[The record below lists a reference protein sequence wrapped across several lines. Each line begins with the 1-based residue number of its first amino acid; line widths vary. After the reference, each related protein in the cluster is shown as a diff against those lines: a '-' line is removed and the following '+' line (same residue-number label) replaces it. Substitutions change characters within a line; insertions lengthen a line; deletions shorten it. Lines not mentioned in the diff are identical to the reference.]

1 MSSSIVFCR
10 ICGSSL
16 PLTSDSTVFCC
27 DVATK
32 AFQEGPVSES
42 RIRKP
47 RVKGQDVSWDDAFK
61 TMTKQIEQSRKTALN
76 AVGLY
81 TGRQSFWR
89 GFDWMESLLFST
101 HIGSTSWFTDLCL
114 DDASRLLVTEWMVGH
129 ATPLLSDLG
138 RAHNIIILGDNPD
151 EHGWGMLQPDHQYHQ
166 EIKHSQQTKHTKV
179 TFVSANAFE
188 SKISAQKR
196 LVIRPGT
203 EPFFLLGM
211 LRLVLNNGWYDKQ
224 YVEKYTLGLEKIKQ
238 LIAPFTVSRCAELCG
253 IKDADISGIT
263 LKWVR
268 SAMSLIH
275 LTPGALRC
283 EHSTLGAWA
292 WMCLHALSANA
303 LRPGGIYE
311 AMGTM
316 DLLPV
321 LVSLRSDNAPKSQ
334 VGGQALLLGQ
344 NMSSHLL
351 LEIERGNIETLI
363 LLDTPKISQY
373 DRFQKALNALSCS
386 IVISDV
392 ENELTKSATI
402 VLPRSTPWEESDI
415 LLHRNNQFSTLC
427 LPTSTALHPQFDEA
441 KSARDILN
449 TLSSTLSFKWTGSD
463 IGLTNRLLAKQIERG
478 GQEKWID
485 RAWGLINEHDVDW
498 NGSLNYQ
505 GEHDRALWRPSQD
518 KIQLAPPEI
527 EELFRHLQ
535 FPQKDT
541 DFPYS
546 LHSSHTASNEGILIT
561 AHPDCGFQHGASMRL
576 RTRFGSVEGTLVLSE
591 QIHPNSILCSAH
603 THSKVLNLLPTNTD
617 LASGAP
623 VWNGVSCQIES
634 I

>member
-1 MSSSIVFCR
+1 
-10 ICGSSL
+10 
-16 PLTSDSTVFCC
+16 
-27 DVATK
+27 
-32 AFQEGPVSES
+32 
-42 RIRKP
+42 
-47 RVKGQDVSWDDAFK
+47 
-61 TMTKQIEQSRKTALN
+61 
-76 AVGLY
+76 
-81 TGRQSFWR
+81 
-89 GFDWMESLLFST
+89 
-101 HIGSTSWFTDLCL
+101 
-114 DDASRLLVTEWMVGH
+114 
-129 ATPLLSDLG
+129 
-138 RAHNIIILGDNPD
+138 
-151 EHGWGMLQPDHQYHQ
+151 
-166 EIKHSQQTKHTKV
+166 
-179 TFVSANAFE
+179 
-188 SKISAQKR
+188 
-196 LVIRPGT
+196 
-203 EPFFLLGM
+203 M

-224 YVEKYTLGLEKIKQ
+224 YVEKYTLGLETIKK
-238 LIAPFTVSRCAELCG
+238 LIAPFSVSRCAELCG

-311 AMGTM
+311 AMGAM

-334 VGGQALLLGQ
+334 VGGQSLLLGQ

-373 DRFQKALNALSCS
+373 DRFQKAFHSLSSS

-415 LLHRNNQFSTLC
+415 LLHRNNQFATQC
-427 LPTSTALHPQFDEA
+427 LPTSTAIHPQFDEA

-449 TLSSTLSFKWTGSD
+449 SLSSTLSFKWTGSEL
-463 IGLTNRLLAKQIERG
+463 GLTNRLLAKQIERG
-478 GQEKWID
+478 GQEKWIE
-485 RAWGLINEHDVDW
+485 RAWRLINEQDVDW

-527 EELFRHLQ
+527 EDLFQHLR
-535 FPQKDT
+535 FPKEDT
-541 DFPYS
+541 EFPYS
-546 LHSSHTASNEGILIT
+546 LHSSHTSSNEEILIT
-561 AHPDCGFQHGASMRL
+561 AHPDCGFQQDDPVRL
-576 RTRFGSVEGTLVLSE
+576 RTRFGSVEGKLVLNE
-591 QIHPNSILCSAH
+591 QIHPKSILCSAN
-603 THSKVLNLLPTNTD
+603 TQNKVLNLLPTNTD

-623 VWNGVSCQIES
+623 VWNGVPCQIES